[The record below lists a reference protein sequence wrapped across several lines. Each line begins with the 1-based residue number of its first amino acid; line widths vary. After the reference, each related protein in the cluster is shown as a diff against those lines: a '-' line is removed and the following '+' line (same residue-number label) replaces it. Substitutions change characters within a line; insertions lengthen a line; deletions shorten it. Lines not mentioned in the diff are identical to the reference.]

1 VLSMLGAAGGLTLAV
16 AAIEAFVRLAPADV
30 PRLEQARLDPLTIA
44 VTVGITVLSSLLF
57 GLMPAWRAARA
68 DAHGVLR
75 SGRSGGMGVSH
86 DRARQVLIVAEVALT
101 LVLLVGS
108 GLLIRTAL
116 ALQRVNLGFD
126 ASGVLSARVAL
137 PRDSYS
143 DRDRVRQAF
152 ERMVE
157 EVQHIPGVVSA
168 AVVTRA
174 PLGGRGNSN
183 GLIPEGR
190 EMKTENAID
199 SLFRMS
205 TPDYLRT
212 MHIPLTRGR
221 AFTDADRAG
230 QPKVMIVS
238 ETLAQRAW
246 PNQDPLG
253 KRLAC
258 CESAADGKSP
268 DWKTVVGVAAD
279 TRDRAVALDPVPE
292 FYVPL
297 AQAPRYAFD
306 WLDRTMFLVVRTSQ
320 DPTTLAAPMRQA
332 IARVDPS
339 LPLFDIKTIDQRVSS
354 SVATARFNTG
364 LLSTLGIVGL
374 LLAAIGIYGVIAYFV
389 SQRTQEIGVRLA
401 LGASPRDVISL
412 VVRQA
417 LRPVTAGVII
427 GVLLALMATRTLAAQ
442 LFGVAPRDPVTLVGV
457 TVVLIASAV
466 AACIVPARRAS
477 RVDPTRALNQ

>member
-1 VLSMLGAAGGLTLAV
+1 
-16 AAIEAFVRLAPADV
+16 V

-44 VTVGITVLSSLLF
+44 VSIAITVLSSLLS
-57 GLMPAWRAARA
+57 GLVPAWRAARA

-75 SGRSGGMGVSH
+75 SGRSGGMGVAH

-101 LVLLVGS
+101 LVLLVGA

-116 ALQRVNLGFD
+116 ALQRVNLGFE

-137 PRDSYS
+137 PRDGYS

-157 EVQHIPGVVSA
+157 EVQHIPGVLSA
-168 AVVTRA
+168 AIVTRA

-190 EMKTENAID
+190 EVKTENAID

-212 MHIPLTRGR
+212 MHIPLKRGR

-230 QPKVMIVS
+230 QLKVMIVS

-246 PNQDPLG
+246 PNQDPIG
-253 KRLAC
+253 KRIAC

-268 DWKTVVGVAAD
+268 DWKTVIGVAAD
-279 TRDRAVALDPVPE
+279 TRDRGVALDLVPE
-292 FYVPL
+292 FYVPV
-297 AQAPRYAFD
+297 AQAPRYAWD
-306 WLDRTMFLVVRTSQ
+306 WIDRTMFLVARTSQ
-320 DPTTLAAPMRQA
+320 DPTSLVAPMRQA
-332 IARVDPS
+332 IAKIDPS
-339 LPLFDIKTIDQRVSS
+339 LPLFNIKTMDERVSS

-364 LLSTLGIVGL
+364 LLSTLGVVGL
-374 LLAAIGIYGVIAYFV
+374 MLAAIGIYGVIAYFV

-401 LGASPRDVISL
+401 LGASSRDVIRL
-412 VVRQA
+412 VVSQA

-427 GVLLALMATRTLAAQ
+427 GVVLALLATRALAAQ
-442 LFGVAPRDPVTLVGV
+442 LFGVAPRDPLTLVGV
-457 TVVLIASAV
+457 TVVLIAAAV
-466 AACIVPARRAS
+466 AASIIPARRAS